1 MEMEVE
7 IEEIS
12 IAIIVE
18 KRVIKCTFAL
28 IQEGMEMQGDLGSK
42 SCRPRRGHFQFKGK
56 SNLPFF
62 NHHWWSKS

>member
-1 MEMEVE
+1 MDIE

-12 IAIIVE
+12 IAPIVE

-28 IQEGMEMQGDLGSK
+28 IHEGMEMQGDLGNK
-42 SCRPRRGHFQFKGK
+42 SHRPGRGHHQFKGK

-62 NHHWWSKS
+62 NHRRSRS